1 MFVLEIFL
9 KVAMA
14 KKTKD
19 LEAEMESMAP
29 AEVEAPSPSTVSVT
43 ETETTVTPMPSRSRE
58 WMQKKYP
65 ERTWESDEALDNDM
79 ANELEVAE
87 SRLASYAESDE
98 RIARIL
104 DLNPDFALVVD
115 AMDKGMPFLVA
126 LRRYAGDIFES
137 APVEGDDDFEAYK
150 DAAEAFLA
158 EKKKT
163 DEEIATRNT
172 NLQNSETRFVEY
184 VERQGWDEAKQDAF
198 AKFVVDSLN
207 ALSMGDVSEAYLDIM
222 RDAFTHDEDVEDAK
236 EAGAIE
242 ARNEKITAKR
252 IKEATETD
260 GMPMGGGS
268 SPIVEEEEPEEDD
281 FLGMAEKRYRNREF
295 K

>member
-19 LEAEMESMAP
+19 LEAEMEPLTPS
-29 AEVEAPSPSTVSVT
+29 EVETPSPSTVSVT

-79 ANELEVAE
+79 ANELEAAE

-158 EKKKT
+158 EKEKT
-163 DEEIATRNT
+163 DKEIATRNT
-172 NLQNSETRFVEY
+172 NLHNSETRFVEY

-268 SPIVEEEEPEEDD
+268 SPIVEEEEPEDNS
-281 FLGMAEKRYRNREF
+281 FLGSVLRDYERRRR
-295 K
+295 

>member
-79 ANELEVAE
+79 ANVLEAAE

-268 SPIVEEEEPEEDD
+268 SPIVEEEEPEDDD
-281 FLGMAEKRYRNREF
+281 FLGGVLRSYEKRR